1 MRVPVWYVVLLA
13 IILAQGCGYHLRGQ
27 SLDRGADKGG
37 DRTPVAYRVHIIGA
51 AGPLA
56 DALRARLVTAGA
68 TLSAGRKDADYTLTL
83 HGEEFLRQV
92 ASVSPAT
99 GKVEEYLIV
108 FNTRIS
114 ISNADGEALVTLQPI
129 RVSGDYAF
137 DEDAALGKFAE
148 EEIIKEELLEQ
159 AAARITERLNTLA
172 Q

>member
-37 DRTPVAYRVHIIGA
+37 DRTPVAYRVHVIGA

-83 HGEEFLRQV
+83 HGEEFVRQV

-99 GKVEEYLIV
+99 GKK
-108 FNTRIS
+108 NPSTASRPNPPMRGRRMPSS
-114 ISNADGEALVTLQPI
+114 IRRTKRSVQ
-129 RVSGDYAF
+129 
-137 DEDAALGKFAE
+137 
-148 EEIIKEELLEQ
+148 
-159 AAARITERLNTLA
+159 
-172 Q
+172 